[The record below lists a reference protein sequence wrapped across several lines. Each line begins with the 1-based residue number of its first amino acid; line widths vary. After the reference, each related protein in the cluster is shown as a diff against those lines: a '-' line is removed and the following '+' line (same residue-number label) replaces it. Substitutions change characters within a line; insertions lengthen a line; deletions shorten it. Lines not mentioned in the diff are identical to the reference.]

1 MSMRWRSLIANLIS
15 IIALWTNCNADPDV
29 FSCFLLYSNRYL
41 QRSGAVFIGNLSSP
55 SECLERCLQ
64 ANRLNFLEC
73 RSVMWRRDTNDC
85 VLSRHRRVARRVN
98 ETKVIE
104 KSFENNEWAKDQR
117 TTIPI
122 KEIDEKILKESINQ
136 IFVAASGFISS
147 TPDPNSLVN
156 VLSRKRAKVFASTQS
171 VPLHPITLNDITGTT
186 TIDSMPI
193 SNDFSGNSRRSHVEP
208 SPIQPLVTNPLNR
221 TALNLQ
227 KQMIDSPIR
236 LNTFYKNS
244 KKSIP
249 FSSVESFDSRS
260 NAVAVSGDTIP
271 SKVSP
276 IRTNVNTHAH
286 VFRRKQNELTR
297 NVRGSVIL
305 IPAKGANPSPPT
317 IAPAITTNTIKAIR
331 PGPIT
336 RHYYKPNSK
345 PICIVNGGSSSQTRT
360 ALQTS
365 KTIDYYENVCPPAQP
380 RTPDQL
386 IIPSFIIS
394 RCLTPIVNTIL
405 EDLDASLVTS
415 AQTLEECQTR
425 F

>member
-1 MSMRWRSLIANLIS
+1 
-15 IIALWTNCNADPDV
+15 
-29 FSCFLLYSNRYL
+29 
-41 QRSGAVFIGNLSSP
+41 
-55 SECLERCLQ
+55 
-64 ANRLNFLEC
+64 
-73 RSVMWRRDTNDC
+73 
-85 VLSRHRRVARRVN
+85 
-98 ETKVIE
+98 
-104 KSFENNEWAKDQR
+104 
-117 TTIPI
+117 
-122 KEIDEKILKESINQ
+122 
-136 IFVAASGFISS
+136 
-147 TPDPNSLVN
+147 
-156 VLSRKRAKVFASTQS
+156 
-171 VPLHPITLNDITGTT
+171 
-186 TIDSMPI
+186 
-193 SNDFSGNSRRSHVEP
+193 
-208 SPIQPLVTNPLNR
+208 
-221 TALNLQ
+221 
-227 KQMIDSPIR
+227 MIDSPIR

-336 RHYYKPNSK
+336 RHYYKPNTPFTTPTPLLSTQVVIDSEQEIDAEPLVVLNGQK
-345 PICIVNGGSSSQTRT
+345 RPAIVSSGFRATIMTSTTSSITTRSISFPTTISRATPSGKELAIVSDAPCFLKYSHRALPNYEEKALNGVSLRDCLVTCLYTSDLYCASVNYDFSRKICIVNGGSSSQTKT

-415 AQTLEECQTR
+415 AQTLEECQSECLRGRGRRGKVCGGMNWIRATNGCMIFPPQYDR
-425 F
+425 QQLSFAKDVTFFMNSCTEESFDEAKKEKTKNDYYEDFAQ